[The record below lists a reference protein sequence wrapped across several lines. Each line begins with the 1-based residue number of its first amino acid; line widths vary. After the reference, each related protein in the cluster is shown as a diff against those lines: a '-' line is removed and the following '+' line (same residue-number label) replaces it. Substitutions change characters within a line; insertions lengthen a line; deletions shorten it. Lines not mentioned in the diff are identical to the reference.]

1 MILYTNMGQESFLI
15 IPQWTLFILPAQ
27 YPFHFLSSDSP
38 SSTSMAYG
46 LEDISSPQL
55 PQKSV
60 IQAQI
65 QLMALAL
72 GQRFLSSRV
81 RNKPQV
87 GLVRAILSYP

>member
-27 YPFHFLSSDSP
+27 HPFHFLSSDSP

-60 IQAQI
+60 IQAQSNPWPWP
-65 QLMALAL
+65 LA
-72 GQRFLSSRV
+72 RDFFL
-81 RNKPQV
+81 P
-87 GLVRAILSYP
+87 G